1 MTVVSHMEEQE
12 PEYLPTTH
20 TRGTLVRGKDG
31 AVYFLR
37 DELLDACRVTG
48 EELVYAEA
56 TLEAA
61 GRSPFG
67 GTTQFVRYEGDM
79 PKVDAAGMA
88 EAADPPSTIM
98 CCW

>member
-1 MTVVSHMEEQE
+1 MPTSEEQD
-12 PEYLPTTH
+12 YTPTAH
-20 TRGTLVRGKDG
+20 TRGTLLRSKDG

-48 EELVYAEA
+48 EELVFAEA
-56 TLEAA
+56 TLAA
-61 GRSPFG
+61 AAENPLTGASE
-67 GTTQFVRYEGDM
+67 FVRYEGEM
-79 PKVDAAGMA
+79 PKVDVAGMA

>member
-1 MTVVSHMEEQE
+1 MSEELDQ
-12 PEYLPTTH
+12 PTAH
-20 TRGTLVRGKDG
+20 TRGTLLRGKEG

-37 DELLDACRVTG
+37 DELLEACRVTG

-56 TLEAA
+56 TLAAAEA
-61 GRSPFG
+61 SPLG
-67 GTTQFVRYEGDM
+67 GSNGFVRYEGEM
-79 PKVDAAGMA
+79 PKIDVGEMA